1 MDGEVHLELSAEI
14 QYSSTCPCSAA
25 LSRQLIQS
33 KFQSDFGVE
42 GTVDVAEMEAWLGR
56 EESIVATPHSQ
67 RSTAKVMVRLNS
79 SVEHLPI
86 SDLVDSVEA
95 VLKTPVQSAVKREDE
110 QEFARLNGSNLM
122 FVEDSGRRIKKGLS
136 EESRY
141 EDFWVRIEHH
151 ESLHAHDAV
160 GVVTKGIEGGYLPIP

>member
-1 MDGEVHLELSAEI
+1 MELSAEI

-25 LSRQLIQS
+25 LARQLIQS
-33 KFQSDFGVE
+33 KFQNDFGVA
-42 GTVDVAEMEAWLGR
+42 GSVDLAEMEAWLGR

-79 SVEHLPI
+79 SVEDLPI